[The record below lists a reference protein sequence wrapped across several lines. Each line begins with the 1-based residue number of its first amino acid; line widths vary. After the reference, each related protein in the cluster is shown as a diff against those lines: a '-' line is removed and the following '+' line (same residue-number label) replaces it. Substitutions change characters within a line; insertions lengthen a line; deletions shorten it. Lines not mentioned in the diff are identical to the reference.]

1 MKIIKYI
8 SIIILTTVLVS
19 CGHNHQEGDGHNHDH
34 AHADPSRHNDHRQE
48 DYGDDDHGHDD
59 HGHGDH
65 GHGGHSEG
73 GLHLSKEQ
81 AKTIGLEFGDFSHIK
96 VNDYVKAT
104 GVLGLPANAHSSISA
119 KADGIIRGSK
129 KFVEG
134 AYVSKGEVIA
144 YLENPDFITIQQEY
158 LEIQAE
164 LALQRLE
171 VDRQKTLIA
180 GNAGIEKDL
189 QQAEAKARILLT
201 KSTGISKQLE
211 YLGISTAD
219 LTSNNIRDQI
229 AITSPAGGYISE
241 INFHN
246 GMFAERSIMLMDIIS
261 SQHLHLELN
270 VFENDIAKIKQ
281 GLKISYNVPALSNK
295 IYEGSV
301 NVIGKEFD
309 GQAKTVRVHGHLE
322 GEKPQF
328 IKDLFINAKIWL
340 TDSTVNALP
349 EKAVI
354 TDGATSFIFVA
365 NDDAEAEE
373 IEFEKLSVIP
383 GSTSEGYTAVK
394 LVDPIPT
401 GMKIVT
407 EGAYY
412 IYAQSK
418 VGELA
423 HEH

>member
-1 MKIIKYI
+1 MNFIKYI
-8 SIIILTTVLVS
+8 SIIALTTLFIS
-19 CGHNHQEGDGHNHDH
+19 CGHNHKEGDGHDHGHDH
-34 AHADPSRHNDHRQE
+34 SAHSEGDGHDHSSHADSDS
-48 DYGDDDHGHDD
+48 DGHDD
-59 HGHGDH
+59 HGHGAH
-65 GHGGHSEG
+65 EEG
-73 GLHLSKEQ
+73 GLHLSQEQ
-81 AKTIGLEFGDFSHIK
+81 AQTVGLKFGDLSSIK

-119 KADGIIRGSK
+119 KANGIIRGTK

-134 AYVSKGEVIA
+134 GYVKKGEVIA
-144 YLENPDFITIQQEY
+144 HLENPDFMTTQQEY

-164 LALQRLE
+164 LALQRLA
-171 VDRQKTLIA
+171 VDRQKTLVD
-180 GNAGIEKDL
+180 GNAGILSDL
-189 QQAEAKARILLT
+189 QQAEAKARILST
-201 KSTGISKQLE
+201 KANGISKQLE
-211 YLGISTAD
+211 YLGIPTND
-219 LTSNNIRDQI
+219 LFSDNILDRI
-229 AITSPAGGYISE
+229 TITSPASGYISK

-246 GMFAERSIMLMDIIS
+246 GMYAERSTMLMDIIS
-261 SQHLHLELN
+261 SQHPHLELD
-270 VFENDIAKIKQ
+270 VFENDIAKVKQ
-281 GLKISYNVPALSNK
+281 GLKISYNVPALGNK
-295 IYEGSV
+295 MYEGTV

-322 GEKPQF
+322 GDKPQF

-340 TDSTVNALP
+340 TDSTVDALP

-365 NDDAEAEE
+365 NDNAEAEE

-383 GSTSEGYTAVK
+383 GSTSDGYTAVK
-394 LVDPIPT
+394 LVDTIPT

-407 EGAYY
+407 KGAYY

>member
-1 MKIIKYI
+1 MNFIKYI
-8 SIIILTTVLVS
+8 SIITLTTLMLS
-19 CGHNHQEGDGHNHDH
+19 CGHNHKEGDGH
-34 AHADPSRHNDHRQE
+34 
-48 DYGDDDHGHDD
+48 DHGHDHSAHSETD
-59 HGHGDH
+59 EHDHSAHDESDGHDEHGHGSH
-65 GHGGHSEG
+65 EEG

-81 AKTIGLEFGDFSHIK
+81 AKTVGLKFGDFSSIK

-119 KADGIIRGSK
+119 KASGIIRGTK

-134 AYVSKGEVIA
+134 GYVKKGELIA
-144 YLENPDFITIQQEY
+144 HLENSDFMTIQQEY

-171 VDRQKTLIA
+171 VSRHKTLVD
-180 GNAGIEKDL
+180 GNAGILSNL
-189 QQAEAKARILLT
+189 QQAEAKSRILST
-201 KSTGISKQLE
+201 KASGISKQLE
-211 YLGISTAD
+211 YLGIPTSELSST
-219 LTSNNIRDQI
+219 NILDRI
-229 AITSPAGGYISE
+229 AITSPASGYISE

-246 GMFAERSIMLMDIIS
+246 GMYAERSTMLMDIIS
-261 SQHLHLELN
+261 SQHLHLELD
-270 VFENDIAKIKQ
+270 VFENDISKVKQ
-281 GLKISYNVPALSNK
+281 GLKISYNVPALGNK
-295 IYEGSV
+295 MYEGTV

-309 GQAKTVRVHGHLE
+309 SQAKTVRVHGHLK
-322 GEKPQF
+322 GDKPQF
-328 IKDLFINAKIWL
+328 IKDLFINSKIWL
-340 TDSTVNALP
+340 TDSTVDALP

-365 NDDAEAEE
+365 NDNAEAEE

-383 GSTSEGYTAVK
+383 GSTSDGYTAVK

>member
-1 MKIIKYI
+1 MNLIKYI
-8 SIIILTTVLVS
+8 SIIALTTLFLS
-19 CGHNHQEGDGHNHDH
+19 CGHNHKEGDGHDHSVHSESDGHDH
-34 AHADPSRHNDHRQE
+34 SSESKSE
-48 DYGDDDHGHDD
+48 DGDDEHGAHE
-59 HGHGDH
+59 
-65 GHGGHSEG
+65 EG
-73 GLHLSKEQ
+73 GLHLSQEQ
-81 AKTIGLEFGDFSHIK
+81 AKTVGLKFGDFSSIK

-119 KADGIIRGSK
+119 KASGIIRGTK

-134 AYVSKGEVIA
+134 GYVKKGEVIA
-144 YLENPDFITIQQEY
+144 YLENPDFMTTQQEY

-171 VDRQKTLIA
+171 VDRQKTLVD
-180 GNAGIEKDL
+180 GNAGIERDL
-189 QQAEAKARILLT
+189 QRAEAKARILST
-201 KSTGISKQLE
+201 KASGISKQLE

-219 LTSNNIRDQI
+219 LTPNNIRDRI
-229 AITSPAGGYISE
+229 AITSPAGGYIST
-241 INFHN
+241 IDFHN
-246 GMFAERSIMLMDIIS
+246 GMYAERSTSLMDIIS
-261 SQHLHLELN
+261 SQHLHLELD
-270 VFENDIAKIKQ
+270 VFENDIAKVKQ
-281 GLKISYNVPALSNK
+281 GLKISYSVPALGDK
-295 IYEGSV
+295 MFEGSV

-309 GQAKTVRVHGHLE
+309 GQAKTVIVHGHLE
-322 GEKPQF
+322 GDKPQF
-328 IKDLFINAKIWL
+328 IKDLFVNAKIWL
-340 TDSTVNALP
+340 TDSTVDALP

-365 NDDAEAEE
+365 NDNADAEE
-373 IEFEKLSVIP
+373 IEFEKLSIIP
-383 GSTSEGYTAVK
+383 GSTSNGYTAIK
-394 LVDPIPT
+394 LVDPIPA

>member
-1 MKIIKYI
+1 MNFIKYI
-8 SIIILTTVLVS
+8 SIITLTTLLLS
-19 CGHNHQEGDGHNHDH
+19 CGHNHKEGDGH
-34 AHADPSRHNDHRQE
+34 
-48 DYGDDDHGHDD
+48 DHGHDHSAHSETD
-59 HGHGDH
+59 EHDHSAHDESDGHDEHGHGSH
-65 GHGGHSEG
+65 EEG

-81 AKTIGLEFGDFSHIK
+81 AKTVGLKFGDFSSIK

-119 KADGIIRGSK
+119 KASGIIRGTK

-134 AYVSKGEVIA
+134 GYVKKGEVIA
-144 YLENPDFITIQQEY
+144 YLENPDFIATQQEY

-171 VDRQKTLIA
+171 VDRQKTLVN
-180 GNAGIEKDL
+180 GNAGVERDL
-189 QQAEAKARILLT
+189 QQAQAKARILTT
-201 KSTGISKQLE
+201 KASGISKQLA
-211 YLGISTAD
+211 YLGIPTTE
-219 LTSNNIRDQI
+219 LTSDNIRDRI
-229 AITSPAGGYISE
+229 AIISPASGYISS

-246 GMFAERSIMLMDIIS
+246 GMFAERSTMLMDIIS
-261 SQHLHLELN
+261 SQHLHLELD
-270 VFENDIAKIKQ
+270 VFENDIAKVNH
-281 GLKISYNVPALSNK
+281 GLKISYSVPALGDK
-295 IYEGSV
+295 IFEGSV
-301 NVIGKEFD
+301 NMIGKEFD

-322 GEKPQF
+322 GDKPQF
-328 IKDLFINAKIWL
+328 IKDLFVNAKIWL
-340 TDSTVNALP
+340 TDSTVDALP

-354 TDGATSFIFVA
+354 TDGASSFIFVA
-365 NDDAEAEE
+365 NDNSEADE

-383 GSTSEGYTAVK
+383 GSTSDGYSAVK
-394 LVDPIPT
+394 LVDPIPA

>member
-1 MKIIKYI
+1 MNLIKYI
-8 SIIILTTVLVS
+8 SIIALTTMFLS
-19 CGHNHQEGDGHNHDH
+19 CGHNHKEGDGHDHSVHSESDGHDH
-34 AHADPSRHNDHRQE
+34 SSESKSE
-48 DYGDDDHGHDD
+48 DGDDEHGAHE
-59 HGHGDH
+59 
-65 GHGGHSEG
+65 EG
-73 GLHLSKEQ
+73 GLHLSQEQ
-81 AKTIGLEFGDFSHIK
+81 AKTVGLKFGDFSSIK

-119 KADGIIRGSK
+119 KASGIIRGTK

-134 AYVSKGEVIA
+134 GYVKKGEVIA
-144 YLENPDFITIQQEY
+144 YLENPDFMTTQQEY

-171 VDRQKTLIA
+171 VDRQKTLVD
-180 GNAGIEKDL
+180 GNAGIERDL
-189 QQAEAKARILLT
+189 QRAEAKARILFT
-201 KSTGISKQLE
+201 KASGISKQLE

-219 LTSNNIRDQI
+219 LTPNNIRDRI
-229 AITSPAGGYISE
+229 AITSPAGGYIST
-241 INFHN
+241 IDFHN
-246 GMFAERSIMLMDIIS
+246 GMYAERSTTLMDIIS
-261 SQHLHLELN
+261 SQHLHLELD
-270 VFENDIAKIKQ
+270 VFENDIAKVKQ
-281 GLKISYNVPALSNK
+281 GLKISYSVPALGAK
-295 IYEGSV
+295 IFEGYV

-309 GQAKTVRVHGHLE
+309 GKAKTVRVHGHLE
-322 GEKPQF
+322 GDKPQF
-328 IKDLFINAKIWL
+328 IKDLFVNAKIWL
-340 TDSTVNALP
+340 TDSTVDALP

-365 NDDAEAEE
+365 NDSAEAEE
-373 IEFEKLSVIP
+373 IEFEKLSIIP
-383 GSTSEGYTAVK
+383 GSTSDGYTSVK
-394 LVDPIPT
+394 LVDPIPA

>member
-1 MKIIKYI
+1 MNLIKYI
-8 SIIILTTVLVS
+8 SIITLTTMFLS
-19 CGHNHQEGDGHNHDH
+19 CGHNHKEGDNHDHGDGHDH
-34 AHADPSRHNDHRQE
+34 SSHAESETESD
-48 DYGDDDHGHDD
+48 GHDEQ
-59 HGHGDH
+59 GHGAH
-65 GHGGHSEG
+65 EEG
-73 GLHLSKEQ
+73 GLHLSQEQ
-81 AKTIGLEFGDFSHIK
+81 AKTVGLKFGDFSSIK

-119 KADGIIRGSK
+119 KASGIIRGTK

-134 AYVSKGEVIA
+134 GYVKKGEVIA
-144 YLENPDFITIQQEY
+144 YLENPDFITTQQEY

-171 VDRQKTLIA
+171 VDRQKTLVD
-180 GNAGIEKDL
+180 GNAGIERDL
-189 QQAEAKARILLT
+189 QRAEAKARILST
-201 KSTGISKQLE
+201 KASGISKQLE
-211 YLGISTAD
+211 YLGIASAD
-219 LTSNNIRDQI
+219 LTPNNIRDRI
-229 AITSPAGGYISE
+229 AITSSAGGYIST
-241 INFHN
+241 IDFHN
-246 GMFAERSIMLMDIIS
+246 GMYAERSTSLMDIIS
-261 SQHLHLELN
+261 SQHLHLELD
-270 VFENDIAKIKQ
+270 VFENDIAKVKQ
-281 GLKISYNVPALSNK
+281 GLKISYSVPALGDK
-295 IYEGSV
+295 MFEGAV

-322 GEKPQF
+322 GDKPQF
-328 IKDLFINAKIWL
+328 IKDLFVNAKIWL
-340 TDSTVNALP
+340 TDSTVDALP

-365 NDDAEAEE
+365 YDNAKAEE
-373 IEFEKLSVIP
+373 IEFEKLSIIP
-383 GSTSEGYTAVK
+383 GSTSDGYTAVR